1 MKVDKSIR
9 DWLLD
14 VQKAKRITLEGNI
27 LKLLEADEDDEAFLK
42 YIKDALEKDKES
54 RRKRLDIT
62 KQVQEQNKNLLISQE
77 ENERMNE
84 ELKVA
89 LNLAEEE
96 KIKAEAAKAEAVIAK
111 DAALNDLDIAQKR
124 SQFELIGTIVRV
136 ALYVIIGVG
145 FTTTAMYVVALLTK
159 SDTQIIGSTWSNMFG
174 ILLTNAFSIVGT
186 IMGVKYASEKKE

>member
-54 RRKRLDIT
+54 RRRRLDIT

-89 LNLAEEE
+89 LNIAEEE
-96 KIKAEAAKAEAVIAK
+96 KIKAEAAKAKAITAK
-111 DAALNDLDIAQKR
+111 NAALNDLDIAQKR

-159 SDTQIIGSTWSNMFG
+159 ADTQIIGSTWSNMFG

>member
-1 MKVDKSIR
+1 VKVDKSIR

-27 LKLLEADEDDEAFLK
+27 LKVLEADENDEAFLK

-54 RRKRLDIT
+54 RRRRLDIT

-159 SDTQIIGSTWSNMFG
+159 ADTQIIGSTWSNMFG